1 MSANSTFQVVNE
13 HGWRR
18 GFANMLRKENRDWWR
33 TRRWWINIL
42 IWLVLINGVVFGM
55 LSSSDG
61 GNRPSPE
68 QAVTNAE
75 VNFAGFAGFFGA
87 MGVVIIMQ
95 GVIIDE
101 KKSGTAA
108 WIASKPVSRTS
119 FILSK
124 LIANTA
130 AILIVIYVVQG
141 VLVYLQFA
149 LLGSTPPLGP
159 YVFSLALLGLHLLFY
174 LTLTLMLGT
183 LFNERGP
190 VIGIPLAI
198 LFASQFLM
206 SQLGSLVQFT
216 PWPIVKD
223 PALAVQA
230 IMGQPLDSVTPI
242 VATAVWSVVFVAVA
256 IWRYQR
262 EEF

>member
-1 MSANSTFQVVNE
+1 MVWSLACYRLQT
-13 HGWRR
+13 GR
-18 GFANMLRKENRDWWR
+18 
-33 TRRWWINIL
+33 
-42 IWLVLINGVVFGM
+42 
-55 LSSSDG
+55 
-61 GNRPSPE
+61 NRPSPE

-206 SQLGSLVQFT
+206 SSARFAGAIYPLADCEGSRAGGPGNHGTTAGLGNANCSNSRVECGLCRRRHLALPARRVLSLQL
-216 PWPIVKD
+216 
-223 PALAVQA
+223 
-230 IMGQPLDSVTPI
+230 
-242 VATAVWSVVFVAVA
+242 
-256 IWRYQR
+256 
-262 EEF
+262 